1 MSKGNKGST
10 VLVTPFIW
18 TITIFIFI
26 FFIVFAVRVLEPF
39 TVYQKMSETALK
51 YIFVMEEFGYLNKAE
66 QDSMKL
72 ELEKKGLNINN
83 INVYATENPVN
94 YGELVEL
101 NIEYKHP
108 FKKTIFNNMISPS
121 YETDF
126 IDICISKKGVSK
138 R

>member
-1 MSKGNKGST
+1 MNKSNKGST

-26 FFIVFAVRVLEPF
+26 FFIVFSVRILEPF
-39 TVYQKMSETALK
+39 TIYQKISETALK
-51 YIFVMEEFGYLNKAE
+51 YIFVMEDFGCLNKAE
-66 QDSMKL
+66 QLFLKQ
-72 ELEKKGLNINN
+72 ELEKKGLDINN
-83 INVYATENPVN
+83 INVYATEDVVD

-108 FKKTIFNNMISPS
+108 FKKTIFNNILIPV
-121 YETDF
+121 YETEF
-126 IDICISKKGVSK
+126 IDICVSKKGVSK

>member
-1 MSKGNKGST
+1 MSKKNKGST

-18 TITIFIFI
+18 AITVFIFI
-26 FFIVFAVRVLEPF
+26 FFLVFAVRILEPF
-39 TVYQKMSETALK
+39 TVYQKISETALK
-51 YIFVMEEFGYLNKAE
+51 YIFVMEDFGCLNKAE
-66 QDSMKL
+66 VNSLKS
-72 ELEKKGLNINN
+72 ELEKKGLDINN

-94 YGELVEL
+94 YGEPVEL

-108 FKKTIFNNMISPS
+108 FQKTIFNNMISPT
-121 YETDF
+121 YNTEF

>member
-1 MSKGNKGST
+1 MNKRNKGST

-26 FFIVFAVRVLEPF
+26 FFIVFSVRILEPF
-39 TVYQKMSETALK
+39 TAYQKISETALK
-51 YIFVMEEFGYLNKAE
+51 YIFVMEEFGCLNKAE
-66 QDSMKL
+66 QEAIKK
-72 ELEKKGLNINN
+72 ELGRKGLDVNN
-83 INVYATENPVN
+83 INIYATENVTN

-108 FKKTIFNNMISPS
+108 FKKTIFNNMLFPI
-121 YETDF
+121 YKEEF

>member
-1 MSKGNKGST
+1 MNKLNKGST

-18 TITIFIFI
+18 AITIFIFV
-26 FFIVFAVRVLEPF
+26 FFIVFSVRILEPF
-39 TVYQKMSETALK
+39 TIYQKISETALK
-51 YIFVMEEFGYLNKAE
+51 YIFIMEEFGCLNKAE
-66 QDSMKL
+66 QQALKS
-72 ELEKKGLNINN
+72 ELETKGLDISN
-83 INVYATENPVN
+83 INVYATDKVME

-108 FKKTIFNNMISPS
+108 FKKSIFNNIFSPS
-121 YETDF
+121 YNDEI

>member
-1 MSKGNKGST
+1 MSKINKGST

-18 TITIFIFI
+18 SITIFIFI
-26 FFIVFAVRVLEPF
+26 FFIVFSVRVLEPF
-39 TVYQKMSETALK
+39 TIYQKISETALK
-51 YIFVMEEFGYLNKAE
+51 YIFVMEEFGCLNKAE
-66 QDSMKL
+66 QNSL
-72 ELEKKGLNINN
+72 RQELEKKGLDINN
-83 INVYATENPVN
+83 ISISATENVVN

-108 FKKTIFNNMISPS
+108 FRKSIFNNMISPI
-121 YETDF
+121 YKTEY